1 MHEPQSSWAT
11 HNFKRYQHLARQGE
25 QPQAIFRVE
34 DGWAC
39 RYRTLSAGRRQIT
52 ALFLPGDY
60 CEPQWLLGEN
70 ATAPIIA
77 LSPLRVRRMPLT
89 ELAKSGSGGND
100 SVTTMLSA
108 TLGALRRQS
117 EWIVSLGRKTAIER
131 LCALLSDIYERS
143 RGSGTLRNDQR
154 CDMPLTQAELADV
167 VGLTPVHVNRV
178 LKALRGQ
185 GLIELHRKLLRIVDP
200 EQLANI
206 GSGKAAWDPSSPP
219 AAAPQAARPSAEQGE
234 PWRLTGGPTPV
245 ACDAASHRYGVFT

>member
-1 MHEPQSSWAT
+1 MHEPQSSWPI
-11 HNFKRYQHLARQGE
+11 HNFRRYQHLVRHGE
-25 QPQAIFRVE
+25 QPQAIYRLE

-77 LSPLRVRRMPLT
+77 LSSLRARRMPLT
-89 ELAKSGSGGND
+89 DLAKSGAGCND

-108 TLGALRRQS
+108 TLNELRRQS
-117 EWIVSLGRKTAIER
+117 DWIVSLGRKTAIER
-131 LCALLSDIYERS
+131 LCALLSDIYDRLRRS
-143 RGSGTLRNDQR
+143 GSLRSDQR

-178 LKALRGQ
+178 LKTLRGQ
-185 GLIELHRKLLRIVDP
+185 GLIELHRKLLRIHDP

-206 GSGKAAWDPSSPP
+206 GAGKASWCPANPP
-219 AAAPQAARPSAEQGE
+219 ADTVQTARLAAEHR
-234 PWRLTGGPTPV
+234 RGG
-245 ACDAASHRYGVFT
+245 ALSLAGD

>member
-1 MHEPQSSWAT
+1 MYEPQSSWGT

-25 QPQAIFRVE
+25 QPQAIYRLL

-70 ATAPIIA
+70 ATSPIIA
-77 LSPLRVRRMPLT
+77 LSSLRVRKMPLA
-89 ELAKSGSGGND
+89 ELAKSGLAGND

-108 TLGALRRQS
+108 TLNELRRQS
-117 EWIVSLGRKTAIER
+117 DWIVSLGRKTAIER
-131 LCALLSDIYERS
+131 LCALLFDIYERS
-143 RGSGTLRNDQR
+143 RNNGSLRNDQR

-185 GLIELHRKLLRIVDP
+185 GLIELHRKLLRIDDP

-206 GSGKAAWDPSSPP
+206 GSGKAGWNPSSVPASPAPP
-219 AAAPQAARPSAEQGE
+219 AWQAVGRSVDSGALSLAG
-234 PWRLTGGPTPV
+234 
-245 ACDAASHRYGVFT
+245 D